1 MIDIENELI
10 TGIQTSIKNNKYQR
24 ISSTVSPVVV
34 AVNPQFSDLNAVI
47 HLRQIDNISY
57 QPTATSEEA
66 ENHALITYEINVFNA
81 FDLRSLGVKETTKLF
96 MRITDEYMLSIGFTR
111 LTMSFIPNY
120 SGDMHRMVARYQAV
134 VSKDNTIFRR

>member
-10 TGIQTSIKNNKYQR
+10 TGIHDSIRNNKYIR
-24 ISSTVSPVVV
+24 IPSTVYPMVV
-34 AVNPQFSDLNAVI
+34 AVSLQNTNLKSFI
-47 HLRQIDNISY
+47 HVRLIDNVSY

-81 FDLRSLGVKETTKLF
+81 LETNSLGVKELTKLF
-96 MRITDEYMLSIGFTR
+96 MKITDEYMLSKGFTR

-134 VSKDNTIFRR
+134 VSKDKTIFRR